1 MQTFFHTSCRDLKAH
16 LTGETAPVCQ
26 EKLLFMFTTCR
37 SEKESLQSSLLEAQQ
52 HISEL
57 EIARSRV
64 QAQVHAATQA
74 KEAILGES
82 LVRFV
87 SAGGPAQCSC
97 SQASSFHRAT
107 EE

>member
-1 MQTFFHTSCRDLKAH
+1 M
-16 LTGETAPVCQ
+16 CQ
-26 EKLLFMFTTCR
+26 EQLLFVFTTCR

-57 EIARSRV
+57 EIAKSRV
-64 QAQVHAATQA
+64 QAQARAATQA

-82 LVRFV
+82 RVRFV
-87 SAGGPAQCSC
+87 SAGGPALCSC
-97 SQASSFHRAT
+97 SQANSVRRAS